1 MMLSKNLELT
11 IHNALFLTST
21 YGHEFATI
29 EHLLLSL
36 TEDKDTNSLMTICGV
51 HIPKLCNRLK
61 TFLTSQN
68 SIAVN
73 NNEAKPSLSFQKVIH
88 QAIMQAHF
96 IGKKQI
102 TGPNVLVEIFSEH
115 NSHAAIFLA
124 EQNISKIDVINHI
137 TNSTAHFN
145 DAILRHIPINERG
158 NREKKDLIPSA
169 TINKEQKTSIKE
181 TPALSA
187 YCANLNIMAIE
198 GQIDPVIGRTKELE
212 RVIEILS
219 RRSKNNPLLV
229 GEPGVGKTAIAEALA
244 SIIVNGTSPE
254 CLADA
259 VIYSLD
265 IGSMLAGTRYRG
277 DFEDRVKAVIKE
289 IENSNNAILFIDE
302 IHTIIGAGATSGG
315 SLDASNLLKPALSR
329 GKLRCM
335 GSTTFKEYHNHF
347 EKDHALE
354 RRFQKVVIDAPS
366 IDDTIKIL
374 QGLRANYETFHG
386 VHYTNA
392 AIEAAA
398 MLSDRYITNK
408 QLPDKAIDVIDE
420 AGSHIKLAMH
430 KKNKKTITIKDIE
443 NTIARITNIP
453 SRSLS
458 SNDSKKLLNLEEEL
472 KSIIFGQNKAI
483 EGLVDA
489 IKLSR
494 AGLRSHNKPVGCY
507 LFCGQ
512 TGVGKTELA
521 KQLSYLMSMELLRF
535 DMSEYMEKHSISRLI
550 GSPPGYVGYDQGGQ
564 LTDAVDN
571 NPYSI
576 VLLDEIEKADHEI
589 FNILLQVMDYGK
601 LTDNNGKT
609 INFSNSIIIMT
620 TNLGSSNNNNNTIG
634 FNSDNNKEII
644 NINDAISNFF
654 NPEFI
659 NRLDAIIPFATLTS
673 NVIQQV
679 VDKFLTNLEKM
690 LLEKNVK
697 IEISQKVREYLAIEG
712 YDEKNGA
719 RPMERIIDGQ
729 IKKSIANEI
738 LFGTL
743 VKGGNVKI
751 DLVRNKL
758 TFHYHGK
765 NTTKQPDISLLMNKI
780 L

>member
-1 MMLSKNLELT
+1 
-11 IHNALFLTST
+11 
-21 YGHEFATI
+21 
-29 EHLLLSL
+29 
-36 TEDKDTNSLMTICGV
+36 
-51 HIPKLCNRLK
+51 
-61 TFLTSQN
+61 
-68 SIAVN
+68 
-73 NNEAKPSLSFQKVIH
+73 
-88 QAIMQAHF
+88 
-96 IGKKQI
+96 
-102 TGPNVLVEIFSEH
+102 
-115 NSHAAIFLA
+115 
-124 EQNISKIDVINHI
+124 
-137 TNSTAHFN
+137 
-145 DAILRHIPINERG
+145 
-158 NREKKDLIPSA
+158 
-169 TINKEQKTSIKE
+169 
-181 TPALSA
+181 
-187 YCANLNIMAIE
+187 
-198 GQIDPVIGRTKELE
+198 
-212 RVIEILS
+212 
-219 RRSKNNPLLV
+219 
-229 GEPGVGKTAIAEALA
+229 
-244 SIIVNGTSPE
+244 
-254 CLADA
+254 
-259 VIYSLD
+259 
-265 IGSMLAGTRYRG
+265 
-277 DFEDRVKAVIKE
+277 
-289 IENSNNAILFIDE
+289 
-302 IHTIIGAGATSGG
+302 
-315 SLDASNLLKPALSR
+315 
-329 GKLRCM
+329 
-335 GSTTFKEYHNHF
+335 
-347 EKDHALE
+347 
-354 RRFQKVVIDAPS
+354 
-366 IDDTIKIL
+366 
-374 QGLRANYETFHG
+374 
-386 VHYTNA
+386 
-392 AIEAAA
+392 
-398 MLSDRYITNK
+398 
-408 QLPDKAIDVIDE
+408 
-420 AGSHIKLAMH
+420 
-430 KKNKKTITIKDIE
+430 
-443 NTIARITNIP
+443 
-453 SRSLS
+453 
-458 SNDSKKLLNLEEEL
+458 
-472 KSIIFGQNKAI
+472 
-483 EGLVDA
+483 
-489 IKLSR
+489 
-494 AGLRSHNKPVGCY
+494 
-507 LFCGQ
+507 
-512 TGVGKTELA
+512 
-521 KQLSYLMSMELLRF
+521 
-535 DMSEYMEKHSISRLI
+535 MEKHSISRLI
-550 GSPPGYVGYDQGGQ
+550 GSPPGYIGYDQGGQ